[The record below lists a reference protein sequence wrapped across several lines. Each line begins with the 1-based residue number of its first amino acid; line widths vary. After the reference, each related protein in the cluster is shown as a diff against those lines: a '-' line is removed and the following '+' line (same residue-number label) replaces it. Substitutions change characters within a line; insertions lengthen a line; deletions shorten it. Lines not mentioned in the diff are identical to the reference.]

1 MKRYDTYLFDG
12 DGTLFDTADLVV
24 HCFQYVAEKH
34 CGISVSR
41 EAILSG
47 YGLPLKGQL
56 VKQLGEDADIETII
70 QDFIDYQVQII
81 DEDVSLFPGVW
92 ETLAELKQTGSKLAV
107 VTSRKPFSLGR
118 ILKNTDIA
126 QFFDTL
132 VTPDDTTLHKPNP
145 EPALLA
151 LSRLER
157 KPSEA
162 VFVGDSQYDIL
173 SGNRAG
179 TDTVFV
185 NWSHLGIE
193 TVPIE
198 PTWMIDEMTDL
209 VRTSGSQEKENSLGN
224 G

>member
-34 CGISVSR
+34 CGRSISR
-41 EAILSG
+41 AAILSG

-56 VKQLGEDADIETII
+56 EKQLGKDADIETIL
-70 QDFIDYQVQII
+70 QDFIDYQMQII
-81 DEDVSLFPGVW
+81 DEDVRLFPQVR
-92 ETLAELKQTGSKLAV
+92 ETLAELKQGGSKLAV
-107 VTSRKPFSLGR
+107 VTSRKPRSLNR
-118 ILKNTDIA
+118 ILLNTEIA

-132 VTPDDTTLHKPNP
+132 VTPDDTRLHKPNP

-151 LSRLER
+151 LSQLNREA
-157 KPSEA
+157 SQA

-173 SGNRAG
+173 SGHRAG

-185 NWSHLGIE
+185 NWSHLGID

-198 PTWMIDEMTDL
+198 PTWRIDSIRDL
-209 VRTSGSQEKENSLGN
+209 VQPPAHQEGS
-224 G
+224 